1 MAIASHSGPDFSDL
15 KFIGTA
21 TTRRKFKLRTLPRLL
36 RHAIV
41 GTCLGL
47 GLFALHKASP
57 LMPWTVATSQ
67 FAVPANCDVARARGI
82 APMRRGEPGYHRRLD
97 ADNNGI
103 ACEPLVAGAGVT
115 P

>member
-1 MAIASHSGPDFSDL
+1 MTIASHRGPDFFDL

-21 TTRRKFKLRTLPRLL
+21 TTRGNFNSKAVPRFLRY
-36 RHAIV
+36 AIV
-41 GTCLGL
+41 GACLGL

-57 LMPWTVATSQ
+57 FMPWAVATSQ
-67 FAVPANCDVARARGI
+67 FVVPANCDVARARGI

-103 ACEPLVAGAGVT
+103 ACEPLVAGGAAR
-115 P
+115 